1 MLSKD
6 KQLHVRVRED
16 FLFGK
21 HFLELH
27 EFGLNLAMFQRPS
40 LVDQS
45 ADLENFLLKQGR
57 IKTDRGVFDCLYVF
71 VALLFGQ
78 IVQVLWNLH
87 LLSQVVTRVFQ
98 NLLPLVTHALK
109 AATNGVHT
117 GRKPPL

>member
-45 ADLENFLLKQGR
+45 ANLKNFLFEEGR
-57 IKTDRGVFDCLYVF
+57 IKADRSIFDFLDVFLS
-71 VALLFGQ
+71 LLFGE
-78 IVQVLWNLH
+78 IIQVLWNLH
-87 LLSQVVTRVFQ
+87 LLS
-98 NLLPLVTHALK
+98 
-109 AATNGVHT
+109 
-117 GRKPPL
+117 